1 MKQILS
7 LALMLFLL
15 VGCGE
20 KEVERASEL
29 RRIGLLERG
38 QLISFFAPEE
48 AITLRVR
55 TYTLG
60 ADGAW
65 ALEDEG
71 GISIGQ
77 EREPIERLEGEF
89 SMTVEEDKSISFA
102 IDCAGL
108 AEFSV
113 PAPPHDTVETQW
125 TLSVSPES
133 LPIVTGEEIAVGIV
147 CYDSGEPKG
156 TELDAFSNPTAL
168 MGQVLVQAVTL
179 EFTGEE
185 L

>member
-1 MKQILS
+1 MKR
-7 LALMLFLL
+7 LFLL
-15 VGCGE
+15 LLLLSLLAGCGK

-29 RRIGLLERG
+29 QRVGLSDRG
-38 QLISFFAPEE
+38 QVLSFLAPEE

-55 TYTLG
+55 IYTLG

-125 TLSVSPES
+125 VLSVSPES
-133 LPIVTGEEIAVGIV
+133 LPIVTDGEIPVAIV
-147 CYDSGEPKG
+147 CYDTDEPKG
-156 TELDAFSNPTAL
+156 TDLDAFGEPDTL
-168 MGQVLVQAVTL
+168 TGQVLVQAVTL